1 MLSSFGALI
10 LSDGGRFLGHIL
22 KNLPLENLIQYIQG
36 KPWHL
41 DAFYVILRLLCLDGI
56 PMLAYVGLHGR
67 ALPAGAT
74 VANSGI
80 LKTKGQPAKCT

>member
-1 MLSSFGALI
+1 MLSSFRALI
-10 LSDGGRFLGHIL
+10 LSDGGRFLGHNR

-36 KPWHL
+36 KSWHL

-56 PMLAYVGLHGR
+56 PMLAYIGLHGR

-74 VANSGI
+74 VAKSGV